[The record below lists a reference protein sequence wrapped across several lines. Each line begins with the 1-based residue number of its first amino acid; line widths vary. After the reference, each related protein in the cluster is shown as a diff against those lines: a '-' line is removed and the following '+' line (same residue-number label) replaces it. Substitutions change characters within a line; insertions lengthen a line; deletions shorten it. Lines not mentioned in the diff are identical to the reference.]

1 MLKMDNFFDKKI
13 TARVLSVLLATMLWL
28 YVITEQNP
36 VVYKDITLPVRIIGV
51 ETLAANNITIID
63 NASYNVS
70 LRLKGN
76 KNTLDRI
83 SNTSLNASADIRGQR
98 EKGEFYVPI
107 QISGLPAGVDIISMS
122 PNSVKLNFDNVVSIA
137 MPVSINITGNPLQG
151 MAAMTPS
158 INPGEVTI
166 KGAESIVNKVK
177 KALVDYDISSSSETI
192 RKNMTVKLLDEAG
205 KTIEGLEVSPK
216 AVDVTIPIEYTKI
229 VEIEPDVVVNPAPG
243 YIITNISTNPKEIHI
258 VGNKDLLDKL
268 DSIKTERIEIRDA
281 KAFVEQQVSLMLPE
295 GIELANKKETVRLRI
310 NVEKIIEKP
319 LEVTN
324 ISVRNLSDNLTAE
337 FMPVKVQVTA
347 RGPETIVNAWD
358 VNNSFYVDAANLGQ
372 GIHMLEIKYE
382 KPAEIEILML
392 EPKFVNVVLKDKGE
406 VNSDVSRGE

>member
-1 MLKMDNFFDKKI
+1 MDNFFDKKI

-392 EPKFVNVVLKDKGE
+392 EPKFANVVLKDKGE

>member
-98 EKGEFYVPI
+98 EKGEFYIPI

-392 EPKFVNVVLKDKGE
+392 EPKFANVVLKDKGE

>member
-1 MLKMDNFFDKKI
+1 VLKMDNFFDKKI

-392 EPKFVNVVLKDKGE
+392 EPKFANVVLKDKGE

>member
-392 EPKFVNVVLKDKGE
+392 EPKFANVVLKDKGE

>member
-1 MLKMDNFFDKKI
+1 MDNFFDKKI

-98 EKGEFYVPI
+98 EKGEFYIPI

-392 EPKFVNVVLKDKGE
+392 EPKFANVVLKDKGE